1 MAKLTVIFPF
11 LLTVTALLC
20 SFTHCADEATEK
32 LPSTHAPP
40 SAGTDAAQ
48 LATNSTRYARLMK
61 ILQDPKA
68 LAAKRYRAAAQRVI
82 ARADN
87 LQAGGMPNRRP
98 LAGAPPQQKS
108 RPPIMRRIQNGLP
121 VNGAPP
127 RFTFEK
133 PKGVINH
140 LPSKG
145 PVPFNAGKVSVYRP
159 PYPFAAHSQ
168 PQTHPNALLSQ
179 STAPSQTVKHQQQ
192 LQQLQQHEE
201 FNFKASPPYNGKAIV
216 RPLLEPHDPNYRQHL
231 QQLQQYAG
239 KPHHMIQQHP
249 IPQQQQLQKPHIQ
262 QPYPG
267 YPALLQSKQQSP
279 NRPPTFHYEMIRP
292 HEEPV
297 LHPHV
302 KHEHPVPN
310 SAGYAVYEN
319 NELAE
324 EEVPYSHPHAHYPPT
339 VRTEEAAQHYA
350 SMRQQPQHTDTE
362 TAAAH
367 EAEEYIKFMN
377 SNDYFLPKHEPN
389 YKQLDTQSD
398 KHQVRQQEYLQR
410 EQPAAPEPVQ
420 RSHAHYLPSQQ
431 HTQHIQY
438 IQPTTS
444 NDNVASGSGSSA
456 ANNYLNNPIQVSQ
469 LFYQED
475 PVPAIVRG
483 SYQTG
488 SNLFVVNS
496 DGNKAV
502 KHVIPAPTTI
512 APTTLAPA
520 YSKVRYNALHSR
532 TPEPL
537 RFEFTER
544 DAVHAS
550 YTNSPPQAY
559 GDDNEHLRYRTSAA
573 AFSTSTTQN
582 LPISSSHNY
591 GSDTSLSADDPE
603 DDEDV
608 QSASSDFYGRVPVRQ
623 STPGDAPSMSTSPA
637 PVEQKDTEEYCER
650 MCANVHDEDEE
661 IVCGSDGYM
670 YTSESQMECYASCLH
685 IDVTVQS
692 KGSCNTR

>member
-1 MAKLTVIFPF
+1 MTKLTVIFPF
-11 LLTVTALLC
+11 LLAVIAFLC
-20 SFTHCADEATEK
+20 SFAQCATEAIPSPK
-32 LPSTHAPP
+32 LPSTQAPL
-40 SAGTDAAQ
+40 SAGAHPAQ
-48 LATNSTRYARLMK
+48 PATNSTRYARLMK

-68 LAAKRYRAAAQRVI
+68 LAAKRYRAVAQRVI
-82 ARADN
+82 ARGDN
-87 LQAGGMPNRRP
+87 LQASGMPNRRP
-98 LAGAPPQQKS
+98 LSGSPPQQKP
-108 RPPIMRRIQNGLP
+108 RPPIMRRVQNGLP
-121 VNGAPP
+121 FNGAPP
-127 RFTFEK
+127 HFTFEK

-145 PVPFNAGKVSVYRP
+145 PVPFNAGKMSVYRP
-159 PYPFAAHSQ
+159 PFPFAHSQ
-168 PQTHPNALLSQ
+168 PQTHQNALIAQ
-179 STAPSQTVKHQQQ
+179 STAPAQSVKNQ
-192 LQQLQQHEE
+192 QQLQQHEE
-201 FNFKASPPYNGKAIV
+201 YNFKASLPYNGKAIV

-239 KPHHMIQQHP
+239 KSHHMVQQYP
-249 IPQQQQLQKPHIQ
+249 IPQQQQVQKPHTQ
-262 QPYPG
+262 QHYPG
-267 YPALLQSKQQSP
+267 LLQSKQQSP
-279 NRPPTFHYEMIRP
+279 NGPPAFHYEMIRP

-302 KHEHPVPN
+302 KHEHRVPN

-319 NELAE
+319 NDLAE
-324 EEVPYSHPHAHYPPT
+324 EEESYLHPHAHYPPT
-339 VRTEEAAQHYA
+339 VRTEEATHHYA
-350 SMRQQPQHTDTE
+350 NMRQQPQHTDTE
-362 TAAAH
+362 SAAAQ

-398 KHQVRQQEYLQR
+398 KHQLRHPEYLQR
-410 EQPAAPEPVQ
+410 EQTATSEQVQ
-420 RSHAHYLPSQQ
+420 RSHSHYTQSQQQ
-431 HTQHIQY
+431 HTQHLQY
-438 IQPTTS
+438 DMPSTT
-444 NDNVASGSGSSA
+444 NDNVASGSDSFA
-456 ANNYLNNPIQVSQ
+456 ANNYLNSPMQVSQ

-520 YSKVRYNALHSR
+520 YSKVRNNALHSR

-544 DAVHAS
+544 DAVHSS
-550 YTNSPPQAY
+550 YTNSPLQSFRN
-559 GDDNEHLRYRTSAA
+559 GNEQLRFRAA
-573 AFSTSTTQN
+573 AAALSSSTTQD
-582 LPISSSHNY
+582 LPVSSSHNY
-591 GSDTSLSADDPE
+591 GSAISSNSDDPE

-608 QSASSDFYGRVPVRQ
+608 QSGSSDFYGRLPVHQ
-623 STPGDAPSMSTSPA
+623 STPADAPSMSTPPA
-637 PVEQKDTEEYCER
+637 PVEQKDTEDYCER
-650 MCANVHDEDEE
+650 MCANVQDEDEE

>member
-1 MAKLTVIFPF
+1 MVKLAAILPF
-11 LLTVTALLC
+11 LLAVIAFLC
-20 SFTHCADEATEK
+20 SSNEAANEAAHTQK
-32 LPSTHAPP
+32 SPIAHISP
-40 SAGTDAAQ
+40 SAETHDIQ
-48 LATNSTRYARLMK
+48 LAANTTRYARLMK

-68 LAAKRYRAAAQRVI
+68 LATKRYRAAAQRVI
-82 ARADN
+82 ARVDN
-87 LQAGGMPNRRP
+87 LQASGMPNRRP
-98 LAGAPPQQKS
+98 PSGPPPQQKP
-108 RPPIMRRIQNGLP
+108 RPPIMRRVQNGLP

-133 PKGVINH
+133 PKGVINY

-159 PYPFAAHSQ
+159 SLPFAHSQ

-179 STAPSQTVKHQQQ
+179 SNAPAQSIIHP
-192 LQQLQQHEE
+192 QQLQQHEE
-201 FNFKASPPYNGKAIV
+201 YNFKASPPFNGKAIV
-216 RPLLEPHDPNYRQHL
+216 RPLLEPHDPNYRHHL
-231 QQLQQYAG
+231 QQLQQYG
-239 KPHHMIQQHP
+239 VQPQQMIQQYP
-249 IPQQQQLQKPHIQ
+249 IPQQQQQQVQKPHTQ
-262 QPYPG
+262 LHYPG
-267 YPALLQSKQQSP
+267 LLQSKQQSL

-297 LHPHV
+297 LHPHI

-310 SAGYAVYEN
+310 SGGYAVYEN

-324 EEVPYSHPHAHYPPT
+324 KEQPYSHPHAHYPPT

-350 SMRQQPQHTDTE
+350 SMYQEPQHTDTE
-362 TAAAH
+362 TAAAQ

-389 YKQLDTQSD
+389 YKHLDTQSD
-398 KHQVRQQEYLQR
+398 NHQLLHQEYLHR
-410 EQPAAPEPVQ
+410 EHPARPAQVQ
-420 RSHAHYLPSQQ
+420 RSHSHYLQTQQ

-438 IQPTTS
+438 HKPSTTS
-444 NDNVASGSGSSA
+444 DNAASNSVSAA

-502 KHVIPAPTTI
+502 KHVIPAPSAI

-544 DAVHAS
+544 DAVHSS
-550 YTNSPPQAY
+550 YTNSPLPSF
-559 GDDNEHLRYRTSAA
+559 GDGNEQLRYKAA
-573 AFSTSTTQN
+573 IVASSTSTTPN
-582 LPISSSHNY
+582 LSASSSYNY
-591 GSDTSLSADDPE
+591 GTTTVQSEDDPE

-608 QSASSDFYGRVPVRQ
+608 KSSSSVSLRNCPIFKSRSNKYKHCFQINQIQGLLRSRT
-623 STPGDAPSMSTSPA
+623 STPTD
-637 PVEQKDTEEYCER
+637 
-650 MCANVHDEDEE
+650 
-661 IVCGSDGYM
+661 
-670 YTSESQMECYASCLH
+670 SQ
-685 IDVTVQS
+685 
-692 KGSCNTR
+692 

>member
-1 MAKLTVIFPF
+1 MAKLTFISPF
-11 LLTVTALLC
+11 LLALAAFLC
-20 SFTHCADEATEK
+20 SFAHCANEAMPTQK
-32 LPSTHAPP
+32 SPTTHAPTI
-40 SAGTDAAQ
+40 AETHNAQ
-48 LATNSTRYARLMK
+48 TMENSTRYARLMK

-87 LQAGGMPNRRP
+87 LQASGMPNRRGP
-98 LAGAPPQQKS
+98 PGNPPQQKS
-108 RPPIMRRIQNGLP
+108 RPPIMRRVQNGIP

-127 RFTFEK
+127 RFAFEK

-145 PVPFNAGKVSVYRP
+145 PVPFNAGKVSAYRP
-159 PYPFAAHSQ
+159 PFPFAHPH
-168 PQTHPNALLSQ
+168 PQAHPNALLSQ
-179 STAPSQTVKHQQQ
+179 STAPVQSVKHPQ
-192 LQQLQQHEE
+192 QQLQQHEE
-201 FNFKASPPYNGKAIV
+201 FNFKASPPFNGKAIV

-231 QQLQQYAG
+231 QQLQQYSA
-239 KPHHMIQQHP
+239 KPQQMIQQYP
-249 IPQQQQLQKPHIQ
+249 IPQQQTQKPHQ
-262 QPYPG
+262 QQHYPG
-267 YPALLQSKQQSP
+267 LLQSKQQSP

-302 KHEHPVPN
+302 KHEHPVRN

-324 EEVPYSHPHAHYPPT
+324 EEEPYSHPHAHYPPT
-339 VRTEEAAQHYA
+339 LRPEETAQYY
-350 SMRQQPQHTDTE
+350 SNKRQQPQQNDAE
-362 TAAAH
+362 TAAAQQ
-367 EAEEYIKFMN
+367 AEEYIKFMN

-389 YKQLDTQSD
+389 YKHLDTQSD
-398 KHQVRQQEYLQR
+398 KHQLHQQEYLQR
-410 EQPAAPEPVQ
+410 EQPIRPELVQ
-420 RSHAHYLPSQQ
+420 RSHTHYPQTQQ
-431 HTQHIQY
+431 HAQQIQY
-438 IQPTTS
+438 HKPSTTA
-444 NDNVASGSGSSA
+444 DNVASGSVSAA

-520 YSKVRYNALHSR
+520 YSKVRFNALHSR

-544 DAVHAS
+544 DAVHSS
-550 YTNSPPQAY
+550 YTNSPMSNFA
-559 GDDNEHLRYRTSAA
+559 DSNEQLRYRTATAVSA
-573 AFSTSTTQN
+573 TSTTPD
-582 LPISSSHNY
+582 LPTSSSHNY
-591 GSDTSLSADDPE
+591 GTATSPSADDPE

-608 QSASSDFYGRVPVRQ
+608 QSASSDFYGRIPVRQ
-623 STPGDAPSMSTSPA
+623 STLGDAPSMPTSPA
-637 PVEQKDTEEYCER
+637 PVEQKDTEDYCER
-650 MCANVHDEDEE
+650 MCANVQDEDEE

-670 YTSESQMECYASCLH
+670 YTSESQMECYATCLH
-685 IDVTVQS
+685 IG
-692 KGSCNTR
+692 K